1 VACRDRFIGWDT
13 SGRKKN
19 LSKVVNNVRFLILP
33 WVQVE
38 HLVSKILVANIKR
51 IATDWHSL
59 CDRFRDKY
67 SLDDVDMYLNEGYK
81 IAREI
86 VNPINAEGDKIGA
99 AFKDG
104 VVVSPPGYR
113 EAYKYLQENGWGSSS
128 ECADL
133 EGSMPLT
140 LYKAIFEMNSAAC
153 PALMSYIKLT
163 SGAANLLIKF
173 AGEKDKKLFLPKLLS
188 GDWQGTMC
196 ITEPNAGSDV
206 GDSITRAIPT
216 DDPMIYK
223 IQGTKMFIT
232 GGDAGICENTIH
244 MVLARP
250 EGGAPGSAGLGLYI
264 VPKFRINEDRSLC
277 KFNDVVTVG
286 IEHKMGLRAQ
296 ATALLNFGENDD
308 CYGIRVGAAPDEKG
322 RSKGLAMMFNM
333 MNESRIG
340 TGHNSNCQAAAA
352 YSFASR
358 YATERIQGRLFGDAE
373 GERVPIIRHED
384 IRRMLLDMKAITEGV
399 RAMIFKGFYYLDI
412 AEHSADR
419 QKGGKYADMAAIL
432 TPLIKGYGS
441 EATLGV
447 IAEAMQV
454 MGGVGYTSEYPIE
467 QYLRDSKILT
477 IWEGTTF
484 IHGNDLVGRKMRMN
498 GGASFSDWMSD
509 INDFADSHAGDSR
522 FAQEMKML
530 KKGCE
535 CLGGIKGSYDL
546 WYGNM
551 GEKKQFIPLNAVK
564 ALMVCAQVQAAECLL
579 EQALIAAGRLDE
591 LPEGHFD
598 RSFYEGKIASARYYA
613 RQVLPA
619 VFTLYDSIKSEGRT
633 CLDCPEEAL
642 VVG

>member
-1 VACRDRFIGWDT
+1 MEF
-13 SGRKKN
+13 KY
-19 LSKVVNNVRFLILP
+19 NVRDLQFILKEWLP
-33 WVQVE
+33 LE
-38 HLVSKILVANIKR
+38 EIFS
-51 IATDWHSL
+51 
-59 CDRFRDKY
+59 CDRFRGKY
-67 SLDDVDMYLNEGYK
+67 ALEDVDMYLSEGYK

-86 VNPINAEGDKIGA
+86 VSPINAECDKVGA
-99 AFKDG
+99 SFQAG
-104 VVVSPPGYR
+104 QVVAPPGLR
-113 EAYKYLQENGWGSSS
+113 EAYRFLQANGWGSSS
-128 ECADL
+128 ECVEL
-133 EGSMPLT
+133 ESAMPLT

-173 AGEKDKKLFLPKLLS
+173 ADEKDRDLFLPRMLS

-216 DDPMIYK
+216 GDPRIYK

-264 VPKFRINEDRSLC
+264 VPKFRVNEDGSLGE
-277 KFNDVVTVG
+277 FNDVVTAG
-286 IEHKMGLRAQ
+286 IEHKMGLRAH

-308 CYGIRVGAAPDEKG
+308 CYGIRVGDPPDAQG

-340 TGHNSNCQAAAA
+340 TGHNSNSQAAAA
-352 YSFASR
+352 YAFASR
-358 YATERIQGRLFGDAE
+358 FATERIQGRIFGDPG

-384 IRRMLLDMKAITEGV
+384 VRRMLLDMKAITEGI
-399 RAMIFKGFYYLDI
+399 RAMIFRGFSYLDL
-412 AEHSADR
+412 AEHAADR
-419 QKGGKYADMAAIL
+419 KKARDAADMAAIL

-454 MGGVGYTSEYPIE
+454 LGGVGYTSEYPIE
-467 QYLRDSKILT
+467 QYMRDSKILT

-498 GGASFSDWMSD
+498 GGASFSRWMSG
-509 INDFADSHAGDSR
+509 IKDFLDSRDGDSP
-522 FAQEMKML
+522 FAEEMKILRRGYDCMA
-530 KKGCE
+530 
-535 CLGGIKGSYDL
+535 GIKDAYDRWNEDMKAKGPL
-546 WYGNM
+546 
-551 GEKKQFIPLNAVK
+551 IPLNAVK
-564 ALMVCAQVQAAECLL
+564 TLLVCAQVQTAECLL
-579 EQALIAAGRLDE
+579 EQAFIAFQRLGE

-598 RSFYEGKIASARYYA
+598 RPFYEGKIAGARHYA
-613 RQVLPA
+613 RNILPT
-619 VFTLYDSIKSEGRT
+619 VFVFYENIKSEDRT
-633 CLDCPEEAL
+633 CLDCSEEIL
-642 VVG
+642 VVV

>member
-1 VACRDRFIGWDT
+1 MEFRY
-13 SGRKKN
+13 
-19 LSKVVNNVRFLILP
+19 NVRDLQFILKEWLP
-33 WVQVE
+33 LDEVF
-38 HLVSKILVANIKR
+38 S
-51 IATDWHSL
+51 
-59 CDRFRDKY
+59 CDRFRGKY
-67 SLDDVDMYLNEGYK
+67 ALDDVDMYLSEGYK

-86 VNPINAEGDKIGA
+86 VSPINAECDKVGA
-99 AFKDG
+99 SLKDG
-104 VVVSPPGYR
+104 QVVAPPGLR
-113 EAYKYLQENGWGSSS
+113 EAYRFLQENGWGSSS
-128 ECADL
+128 ECVDL
-133 EGSMPLT
+133 ESTMPLT

-173 AGEKDKKLFLPKLLS
+173 ADQKDRELFLPRMLS

-216 DDPMIYK
+216 EDPRIYK

-264 VPKFRINEDRSLC
+264 VPKFRVNDDGSLG

-286 IEHKMGLRAQ
+286 IEHKMGLRAH

-308 CYGIRVGAAPDEKG
+308 CYGIRIGASPDAKG
-322 RSKGLAMMFNM
+322 RSSGLAMMFNM

-340 TGHNSNCQAAAA
+340 TGHNSNSQASAA
-352 YSFASR
+352 YAFASR
-358 YATERIQGRLFGDAE
+358 YATERIQGRPFGDSK

-384 IRRMLLDMKAITEGV
+384 VRRMLLDMKAITEGI
-399 RAMIFKGFYYLDI
+399 RAMIFKGFCYLDL
-412 AEHSADR
+412 AEHAADR
-419 QKGGKYADMAAIL
+419 KKAREAADMAAIL

-454 MGGVGYTSEYPIE
+454 LGGVGYTSEYPIE
-467 QYLRDSKILT
+467 QYMRDSKILT

-484 IHGNDLVGRKMRMN
+484 IHGHDLVGRKMRMN
-498 GGASFSDWMSD
+498 GGASFASWMSG
-509 INDFADSHAGDSR
+509 IKDFLDSRDGDSP
-522 FAQEMKML
+522 FANEMKILRRGYDCMA
-530 KKGCE
+530 
-535 CLGGIKGSYDL
+535 GIKEAYDL
-546 WYGNM
+546 WNEDLKGK
-551 GEKKQFIPLNAVK
+551 GWFIPLNAVK
-564 ALMVCAQVQAAECLL
+564 ALLVCAQVQTAECLL
-579 EQALIAAGRLDE
+579 EQAFIAFERLEE

-598 RSFYEGKIASARYYA
+598 RPFYEGKIASARHYA
-613 RQVLPA
+613 RNILPA
-619 VFTLYDSIKSEGRT
+619 IFIFYENIKSEDRT
-633 CLDCPEEAL
+633 CLDCSEEML
-642 VVG
+642 VVM